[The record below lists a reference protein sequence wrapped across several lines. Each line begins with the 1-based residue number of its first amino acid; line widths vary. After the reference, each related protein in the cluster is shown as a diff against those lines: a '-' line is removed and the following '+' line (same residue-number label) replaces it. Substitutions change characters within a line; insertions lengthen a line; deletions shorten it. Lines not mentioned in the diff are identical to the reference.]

1 MKYGIAVTGKAAM
14 RALAV
19 LTALIILSVS
29 LDSQALSATALQ
41 QEPGGRFRVLVVPL
55 ESSVLDKRFGE
66 KVSRALSERLEDFP
80 THAPIAERE
89 YKNALKRY
97 EVKQEDLTK
106 IKARQLGNL
115 MGAQVVYYG
124 TISAAGAA
132 FDVEASFI
140 DVATGDEVAVPPLMI
155 RDKSDDSVDQI
166 ADASVSAFEEAVRFV
181 RARAFCAEYVGSQ
194 QPENALRNCNEA
206 LDINPVSIPA
216 LYNKGMAFRQ
226 LYESETESG
235 MTGTNGWADSA
246 VSYFE
251 GVLENSP
258 GHRDAMQNAAYI
270 YSQMGQAGKASD
282 LYTQYLELDPANV
295 PIRLKV
301 ADDLARAD
309 LMSEAIVII
318 QAGLEFTP
326 NDVDLLQFLG
336 DYSLRYSSVD
346 SSYVD
351 IAVESYGQIL
361 EIKGEETDLRI
372 IENTIAALTLAGR
385 TDDALE
391 FADRALGSHADSPRL
406 WSLYADALGRAER
419 YDEAVAA
426 VDQVIALDASYP
438 RAYLKR
444 GQLKLEAG
452 DAEGALADF
461 NTAIQSGSSSQDE
474 VFRFFWSRAITAR
487 QAGELSGSL
496 SDFQYAAQF
505 APAAN
510 RQEVEFFWGYTLYQ
524 IGERQATPEDAG
536 ISQLQRAQRNFNAAK
551 DHFQR
556 AGSVRPEVPQLVD
569 ACDRWLLNVDA
580 RIRQIQRGN

>member
-1 MKYGIAVTGKAAM
+1 MKYGIAVTGKAAV

-19 LTALIILSVS
+19 LTVLTILSVS
-29 LDSQALSATALQ
+29 LDSQALSAAAMQ

-66 KVSRALSERLEDFP
+66 KVSRALSDRLEDFP
-80 THAPIAERE
+80 THTPIAERE

-97 EVKQEDLTK
+97 EVRQDELSK

-124 TISAAGAA
+124 TVTQVGAA
-132 FDVEASFI
+132 YDVEASFI
-140 DVATGDEVAVPPLMI
+140 DVATGDEVAVPTVMI
-155 RDKSDDSVDQI
+155 QDKSDDSVDRI
-166 ADASVSAFEEAVRFV
+166 ADASVSAFEEQVRFI
-181 RARAFCAEYVGSQ
+181 RARAFCAEYVGSL

-216 LYNKGMAFRQ
+216 LFNKGMAFRQ
-226 LYESETESG
+226 LFESETEAG
-235 MTGTNGWADSA
+235 VTGTNGWADSA

-251 GVLENSP
+251 EVLENSP

-270 YSQMGQAGKASD
+270 YSQMGEAAKASG
-282 LYTQYLELDPANV
+282 LYKRYLELDPANV
-295 PIRLKV
+295 PVRLKV
-301 ADDLARAD
+301 ADDMARAD
-309 LMSEAIVII
+309 LMSEAIEII
-318 QAGLEFTP
+318 QAGLELTP

-336 DYSLRYSSVD
+336 DYALRYSSVD
-346 SSYVD
+346 STYVD
-351 IAVESYGQIL
+351 IAVQSYGKIL
-361 EIKGEETDLRI
+361 EIRGEETDLRI

-385 TDDALE
+385 TNEALE
-391 FADRALGSHADSPRL
+391 FADRALGSHANSPRL

-419 YDEAVAA
+419 YGDAIAA
-426 VDQVIALDASYP
+426 VDQVLALDASYP

-444 GQLKLEAG
+444 GQFKLEAG
-452 DAEGALADF
+452 NAEGGLADF
-461 NTAIQSGSSSQDE
+461 NTAIQSGASSQDE

-487 QAGELSGSL
+487 QAGNLSSSL
-496 SDFQYAAQF
+496 ADFQYSAQF

-524 IGERQATPEDAG
+524 IGERQANPEDVG

-551 DHFQR
+551 EHFQR
-556 AGSVRPEVPQLVD
+556 AGNVRAEAAQLVEH
-569 ACDRWLLNVDA
+569 CDRWLLNVDA